1 MRKDFKQ
8 IISEVKRLLAL
19 LITVQMICWHSVNIA
34 WGAEYASLIDAI
46 QATTTPRTY
55 TLDANET
62 TTTVLGNIGGSNSVL
77 TIDGGD
83 GNYGITNNSTAN
95 EVRLF
100 VNKNQTVYLQNLG
113 TYTTTTSDT
122 IVDGVNII
130 TGVTVGNSVNN
141 FGKNSDRVGF
151 LRSAGTSY
159 ISNSVFYN
167 NRGKYGIVQ
176 NREEGTMAIT
186 GSVFVGNSS
195 PQGAVHNDGLN
206 NITEISDSIFYNNTA
221 ITQPGSDPESSN
233 LSGSAI
239 YNKPGKIIDS
249 ISNTQFV
256 SNNTVSNV
264 EGQKT
269 GTIYNA
275 GIIGEILNSVF
286 YNNTNQRGSALNNV
300 SGSTITTISDSTFVQ
315 NTTSNGSGAAI
326 LNAIG
331 STIDT
336 ITDSN
341 FFFNTATSNGGA
353 IYNEGEINT
362 LSGTF
367 KANSADSNGGAI
379 YNTGT
384 INDLGGTYT
393 SNSAV
398 FGGAL
403 YNDGTI
409 TNAINATFGGDN
421 ATDGN
426 SADNGGAIYNAAGKT
441 LSIDSTSIFKNNT
454 ASSEGGAI
462 YNAGTINALAG
473 TYTSNSA
480 NSNGGAIYNT
490 GTVNDLSGTFT
501 SNTATTNGGAIYNT
515 GTVTITSSDGADTT
529 FSGNMAG
536 GASNA
541 IYNTGTVNMNAG
553 ADSSIIFNDKITGSD
568 GVIVLGGEGVV
579 EFNETVAG
587 NGVTLN
593 SGTLKLGLA
602 DSLQDATSFTVNGG
616 TLDLRNNEVHAYQLG
631 QSTSINGTVGLAIDA
646 DLAGATPVADMITAA
661 GEVTGSGSFVF
672 SAANINV
679 MSYADEQTPFWVQVT
694 DENLR
699 NYAGLG
705 SNANI
710 HITDNEPEGYFIT
723 YETSHDG
730 VDAGF
735 LRFEHDTL
743 ANAIASSVEEKA
755 YTMGTDETLINTPA
769 LGGDSLTVNGNSQG
783 HSITGNGGA
792 GLAVGNGQ
800 TLSLNNIGVD
810 SEGNVTGAGLNNFD
824 TAVSNDANGT
834 VNIYHATFSNNTTDI
849 DNNGVANMS
858 GTVIFDN
865 AQGDGTLNIAKD
877 SDGNSS
883 AVTVNN
889 SLEQNNINVESANT
903 LTNDN
908 ATITVNAALDNA
920 GTIAGTGTSVL
931 VINGNSGNSGT
942 IDQGILV
949 TAASATLTNTGALT
963 VQTTLTNSGTI
974 ANNNDLTLA
983 GSDITNAGTVNG
995 TGTTYVT
1002 GNVTNEGTISQNGI
1016 QISSGQTLTND
1027 SGATIT
1033 TTDTAADAG
1042 FQNNGTVLND
1052 GAISVAGGSNA
1063 GSITGNG
1070 TFANSGD
1077 FTNSDYIE
1085 QDTVTNS
1092 GTITTDSENL
1102 VAANGITNNGTL
1114 VYNAGSQ
1121 TVSDITGDGSDN
1133 SHIELRTNDSFT
1145 IDNTIANTSIDLYDS
1160 TLTFGSNGNISGIT
1174 ALNVNGGGLN
1184 VLDGTITSTDL
1195 GTVNLN
1201 DEATLAI
1208 DFDLSTLTS
1217 DSFNAVVNN
1226 NGGLFNINQVN
1237 LLGTITADYVNIN
1250 LGDATGL
1257 GQENVTSA
1265 TIELP
1270 SVMTPIR
1277 RINGRIE
1284 DGWLTYEGTGTDIDD
1299 FNPAVL
1305 ATPVV
1310 AQVGMHTML
1319 NNTFQ
1324 HAYEHADWYTKFSA
1338 QERAAILDGN
1348 RNATNNVANGG
1359 YQDKSNL
1366 RDSYKAN
1373 AAIWFKSYATF
1384 GDIPLRPG
1392 PKVDVNSYGS
1402 LVGVDS
1408 DFQDWGREWYGVTT
1422 GYVGYNGA
1430 QIDYP
1435 EVKAS
1440 MDGGLVGVTQ
1450 TFYKNNF
1457 WTGVTANVGADF
1469 VNTRTM
1475 YGRENSSL
1483 FSTGLGTQTGYNIE
1497 LGAGNFILQP
1507 IWFMNYGMIKTFDY
1521 TNAAGVK
1528 IDPKPLH
1535 TIQLNPTLRLVG
1547 NVKGW
1552 QPYASVGMVWNLMDK
1567 TDVMADSVKLP
1578 EISVK
1583 PYVRYDVGVQK
1594 AIGNRFTG
1602 FIQAAGYNGGRN
1614 GINIAGGLR
1623 WAFGKGGKNTETV
1636 KGNNGAGSAIESQNN
1651 LEPVVAVQTPDV
1663 KQETGKADT
1672 PVVNVQKTGNSQPNG
1687 KTEEPAVN
1695 TQDLAQEQKSAQTEG
1710 AVAEVQPI
1718 DKGQIDTPAEES
1730 VTNAPNVKD
1739 DRKEAQSEKS
1749 GAKTE
1754 ENNNLA
1760 MAIAIGAVLLLLVFL
1775 LTRKW

>member
-34 WGAEYASLIDAI
+34 WGAEYDSLIDAI

-55 TLDANET
+55 TLDGNET
-62 TTTVLGNIGGSNSVL
+62 SSTALGNIGGWNSVL
-77 TIDGGD
+77 TIDGGE
-83 GNYGITNNSTAN
+83 GHYGINNTSTATDT
-95 EVRLF
+95 RLF
-100 VNKNQTVYLQNLG
+100 VGKNQTFYLQNLG
-113 TYTTTTSDT
+113 TYTTTTSSS
-122 IVDGVNII
+122 IVEGVDII
-130 TGVTVGNSVNN
+130 TEVTVGNSINN
-141 FGKNSDRVGF
+141 FGKTSDRVGF
-151 LRSAGTSY
+151 LRSAGTSH

-167 NRGKYGIVQ
+167 NRGRYGVVQ
-176 NREEGTMAIT
+176 NREQGTMSIT
-186 GSVFVGNSS
+186 GSVFANNNV
-195 PQGAVHNDGLN
+195 PQGAVHNDGTN
-206 NITEISDSIFYNNTA
+206 RMTEISDSIFYNNTA
-221 ITQPGSDPESSN
+221 VTQTSGDTDLRNRSASAIFNKPDRTIDII
-233 LSGSAI
+233 SGSQFI
-239 YNKPGKIIDS
+239 GNTT
-249 ISNTQFV
+249 ISTAD
-256 SNNTVSNV
+256 
-264 EGQKT
+264 GQQT
-269 GTIYNA
+269 GTIYNN
-275 GIIGEILNSVF
+275 GGTIGEISNSVF
-286 YNNTNQRGSALNNV
+286 YNNSNQSGSVIHNVSSTTAAGVLNN
-300 SGSTITTISDSTFVQ
+300 GTITTISNSVFVQ
-315 NTTSNGSGAAI
+315 NTSVGSGAAI
-326 LNAIG
+326 SNTSDSIIG
-331 STIDT
+331 A
-336 ITDSN
+336 ITDSL
-341 FFFNTATSNGGA
+341 FISNTATANGGA
-353 IYNEGEINT
+353 IYNEGDI
-362 LSGTF
+362 
-367 KANSADSNGGAI
+367 A
-379 YNTGT
+379 
-384 INDLGGTYT
+384 
-393 SNSAV
+393 
-398 FGGAL
+398 
-403 YNDGTI
+403 
-409 TNAINATFGGDN
+409 
-421 ATDGN
+421 
-426 SADNGGAIYNAAGKT
+426 
-441 LSIDSTSIFKNNT
+441 
-454 ASSEGGAI
+454 
-462 YNAGTINALAG
+462 ALA
-473 TYTSNSA
+473 
-480 NSNGGAIYNT
+480 
-490 GTVNDLSGTFT
+490 GTFT
-501 SNTATTNGGAIYNT
+501 SNSADSNGGAIYNT
-515 GTVTITSSDGADTT
+515 GTVTITSSDGANTT
-529 FSGNMAG
+529 FTGNTANG
-536 GASNA
+536 VSNA
-541 IYNTGTVNMNAG
+541 LYNTGTVNMNAG
-553 ADSSIIFNDKITGSD
+553 TDSSIIFNDKITGSD
-568 GVIVLGGEGVV
+568 GVITLGGAGVV

-616 TLDLRNNEVHAYQLG
+616 TLDLRNNEVHTYQLG
-631 QSTSINGTVGLAIDA
+631 QSTSIGGTVGLAIDA

-810 SEGNVTGAGLNNFD
+810 SEGNVTGAGLNNFN

-834 VNIYHATFSNNTTDI
+834 ANIYHATFSNNTTDI

-1002 GNVTNEGTISQNGI
+1002 GNVTNKGTISQNGI

-1319 NNTFQ
+1319 NNTFH

-1384 GDIPLRPG
+1384 EDIPLRPG

-1636 KGNNGAGSAIESQNN
+1636 KGNNGSGSAIESQNN
-1651 LEPVVAVQTPDV
+1651 LEPETVEPVVAVQTPDV
-1663 KQETGKADT
+1663 KQETGKAET

-1687 KTEEPAVN
+1687 KTEVPAVN
-1695 TQDLAQEQKSAQTEG
+1695 TQDLAKEQKTAQTEG

-1718 DKGQIDTPAEES
+1718 DKGHIDTPAEES

-1739 DRKEAQSEKS
+1739 VRKEAQSEKS